1 MNIHS
6 HGVMKVSHTW
16 NKFECRINVYV
27 RNSTEEDIQNIQHI
41 LLFPFFSLSSLVL
54 FRRKIKRQF
63 VETESERKI
72 ERDKKNKNTVIH
84 SRQLFIVENFG
95 D

>member
-1 MNIHS
+1 M
-6 HGVMKVSHTW
+6 
-16 NKFECRINVYV
+16 YV